1 MYMYTQVAFHA
12 ARALSLLSSNQA
24 NRRLI
29 VEHGGLPIMY
39 MLARQADADIQA
51 EAATVIANVTAAS
64 WEAQLRVCAD
74 GVVQLLLYLSSSSH
88 EDVRA
93 AASRT
98 VANLTQ
104 VSKYISN

>member
-1 MYMYTQVAFHA
+1 MQ
-12 ARALSLLSSNQA
+12 
-24 NRRLI
+24 
-29 VEHGGLPIMY
+29 
-39 MLARQADADIQA
+39 
-51 EAATVIANVTAAS
+51 VTAAS

>member
-64 WEAQLRVCAD
+64 WEAQLLIICICIC
-74 GVVQLLLYLSSSSH
+74 
-88 EDVRA
+88 
-93 AASRT
+93 T
-98 VANLTQ
+98 
-104 VSKYISN
+104 YIYTYIHMVYAYVYAYAYAYAYACR